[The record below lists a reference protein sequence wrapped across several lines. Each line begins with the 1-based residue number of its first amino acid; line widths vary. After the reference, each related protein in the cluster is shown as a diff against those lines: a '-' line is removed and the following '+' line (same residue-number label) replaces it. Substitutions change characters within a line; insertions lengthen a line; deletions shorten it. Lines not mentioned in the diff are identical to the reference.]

1 LGDYCRARL
10 LAGCLEEGTSM
21 SDAPTDPVTILLVE
35 DDPVARRYFARIIE
49 DDDRLKLV
57 DDVGTAEAA
66 LAALREHGP
75 NLLVTDIGLPDG
87 SGIDIIRA
95 MKEQNPQSESLVIT
109 VFDDERHVIDAIE
122 AGATGYVLKDS
133 APEDITATIFELL
146 EGGSPISPS
155 IARYLLRRFSETPPQ
170 AKEGESTQT
179 SEGMEDLTT
188 RELEILELVAKG
200 FNYGEIAGS
209 LDISRHTVTTH
220 VKNLYRKLSVH
231 SRTEAVFEAVQ
242 MGLIS
247 LK

>member
-1 LGDYCRARL
+1 
-10 LAGCLEEGTSM
+10 M
-21 SDAPTDPVTILLVE
+21 SDAPTPPVSILLVE
-35 DDPVARRYFARIIE
+35 DDPVARRYFARIING
-49 DDDRLKLV
+49 DDRLNLV

-66 LAALREHGP
+66 IAALGDHNP
-75 NLLVTDIGLPDG
+75 DLLVTDIGLPDG

-95 MKEQNPQSESLVIT
+95 LKEMNPKSEALVIT

-146 EGGSPISPS
+146 DGGSPISPS
-155 IARYLLRRFSETPPQ
+155 IARYLLRRFSDAPSRPAGDDE
-170 AKEGESTQT
+170 ART
-179 SEGMEDLTT
+179 SEGIEDLTT

>member
-1 LGDYCRARL
+1 
-10 LAGCLEEGTSM
+10 M
-21 SDAPTDPVTILLVE
+21 SDTPTLPVSILLVE

-49 DDDRLKLV
+49 GDERLQLV
-57 DDVGTAEAA
+57 DAVGTMEAA
-66 LAALREHGP
+66 LAAVSEHKP
-75 NLLVTDIGLPDG
+75 ALLVTDIGLPDG
-87 SGIDIIRA
+87 SGIDIIRFINQ
-95 MKEQNPQSESLVIT
+95 QNPESESLVIT

-122 AGATGYVLKDS
+122 AGATGYILKDS

-155 IARYLLRRFSETPPQ
+155 IARYLLRRFSENPSRPSSEE
-170 AKEGESTQT
+170 ARANEGIE
-179 SEGMEDLTT
+179 ELTN

-200 FNYGEIAGS
+200 FNFGEIAGS
-209 LDISRHTVTTH
+209 LEISRHTVTTH